1 MNRPNI
7 DARPEFFCDAIGFFK
22 GLRLCCLSDKG
33 AKKYGTQA
41 QARRSATEPIKFDHR
56 TAAELA
62 GREIPCGFSLGG
74 GALFTLWTSLNLA
87 AGPVKQGPV
96 SAAAGYKPRARS
108 SISGEAK

>member
-1 MNRPNI
+1 MRVLS
-7 DARPEFFCDAIGFFK
+7 FFVTRSAFLRGCGFAAYRTK
-22 GLRLCCLSDKG
+22 
-33 AKKYGTQA
+33 AQKKYGTQA
-41 QARRSATEPIKFDHR
+41 QARRSATESIKFDHR

-62 GREIPCGFSLGG
+62 GREISCGFSLGG